1 MRPFVFRLPQDAQQC
16 RIDALER
23 SAAQSVSVASFQA
36 LSARLESTIEHLNTQ
51 FGAIDQ
57 RLAEVTDEMAAVQLT
72 LQSLPALRAD
82 VDSKVDAETWRR
94 GADESRTDL
103 GTQLA
108 SLRNEKASKA
118 VVSSLETSQHRLVEE
133 VLALQKLLAC
143 KIDRVEV
150 PLLDVAAEKLQFLLD
165 FQSSADARIDRA
177 EVELAHVSR
186 ALQAKEGRES
196 AAKTAPALREEMGKK
211 VDAAFIK
218 EQVLGTN
225 MRLAPL
231 CAAMH
236 YAAPHCAMG
245 LRPLRPCTAPAAA

>member
-1 MRPFVFRLPQDAQQC
+1 
-16 RIDALER
+16 
-23 SAAQSVSVASFQA
+23 
-36 LSARLESTIEHLNTQ
+36 
-51 FGAIDQ
+51 
-57 RLAEVTDEMAAVQLT
+57 
-72 LQSLPALRAD
+72 
-82 VDSKVDAETWRR
+82 
-94 GADESRTDL
+94 
-103 GTQLA
+103 
-108 SLRNEKASKA
+108 
-118 VVSSLETSQHRLVEE
+118 VSSLETSQHRLVEE

-186 ALQAKEGRES
+186 ALQSKEGRES
-196 AAKTAPALREEMGKK
+196 AAKTAAALREEMGKK

-225 MRLAPL
+225 MRLALL

-236 YAAPHCAMG
+236 CATVHGAAMNCG
-245 LRPLRPCTAPAAA
+245 RCAPALRRRLCDVMRLGVDCRHRA